1 MISKFKNL
9 NLLYINSIPTFLQR
23 CAPPHYCGVCCTIC
37 MYYSWTL
44 LWSNNLKSRATNMKI
59 NPMYNH
65 RQEEVFQLISFF
77 YCSHIHELI
86 KQTELHQ
93 LHTRLPLSEI
103 SHNSDN
109 LEA

>member
-1 MISKFKNL
+1 
-9 NLLYINSIPTFLQR
+9 
-23 CAPPHYCGVCCTIC
+23 
-37 MYYSWTL
+37 
-44 LWSNNLKSRATNMKI
+44 MKI

-93 LHTRLPLSEI
+93 LHTRLPLSER